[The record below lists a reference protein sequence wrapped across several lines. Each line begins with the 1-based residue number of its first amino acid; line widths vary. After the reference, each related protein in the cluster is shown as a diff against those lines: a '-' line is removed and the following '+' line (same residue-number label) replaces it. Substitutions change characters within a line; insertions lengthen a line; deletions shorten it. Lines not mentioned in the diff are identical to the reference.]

1 MTTKI
6 SILEKKIEVLNEQ
19 AQSIREQR
27 VKCHERFQAAMT
39 RCFDK
44 YFRGVVSEDIIIS
57 CTSSGI
63 NFHKRNEENT
73 FDKEIFSIYLK
84 ESWGEKESRYSDAQL
99 NYYTTWAD
107 SDFELSRLE
116 NLGRVAQLMR
126 NFKHQVV
133 IDSNFIAHAFRAK
146 LEESGLDNL
155 SFELREKITNF
166 EKEITELQKDE
177 KRRAIFSEEGL
188 KFEKPKCVQMK
199 FNYAP
204 VITSLKV
211 INVSKSGKTGTAI
224 FERAPRNLVGRE
236 ENVNIERLLV
246 EVV

>member
-1 MTTKI
+1 MTKQD
-6 SILEKKIEVLNEQ
+6 ILNQQIENLRNQLEG
-19 AQSIREQR
+19 IHIQR
-27 VKCHERFQAAMT
+27 GALHKEFTNNLTEHFK
-39 RCFDK
+39 K
-44 YFRGVVSEDIIIS
+44 YFKGVVSEDIIIS
-57 CTSSGI
+57 CTSSAI

-73 FDKEIFSIYLK
+73 SNKEIFSISLK
-84 ESWGEKESRYSDAQL
+84 ESWREKEGKYSDAQL

-107 SDFELSRLE
+107 SDFELARLV
-116 NLGRVAQLMR
+116 NLGRVARLMR
-126 NFKHQVV
+126 DFKHQVV
-133 IDSNFIAHAFRAK
+133 IDSNFIAHAFRTK
-146 LEESGLDNL
+146 LEELGLDDL
-155 SFELREKITNF
+155 SFELRKKITNF

-177 KRRAIFSEEGL
+177 KRRALFSEEGL
-188 KFEKPKCVQMK
+188 RFEKPKCVQMK

-236 ENVNIERLLV
+236 ENVNIERLLF

>member
-1 MTTKI
+1 MTKQD
-6 SILEKKIEVLNEQ
+6 ILNQQIENLKNQLEEVQ
-19 AQSIREQR
+19 IQR
-27 VKCHERFQAAMT
+27 GALHKEFTNTLTEHFK
-39 RCFDK
+39 K
-44 YFRGVVSEDIIIS
+44 YFKGVVSEDIIIS

-84 ESWGEKESRYSDAQL
+84 ESWREKEGKYSDAQL

-155 SFELREKITNF
+155 SFEIQEKITKF
-166 EKEITELQKDE
+166 KKEVTELQKDE

-224 FERAPRNLVGRE
+224 FERAHGNHVNRE
-236 ENVNIERLLV
+236 ENVLIESILNQ
-246 EVV
+246 VVF

>member
-116 NLGRVAQLMR
+116 NLGRVAQLLR
-126 NFKHQVV
+126 SFKEDVV
-133 IDSNFIAHAFRAK
+133 KQANESAEIYRAEVEMEK
-146 LEESGLDNL
+146 FYKRESEVE
-155 SFELREKITNF
+155 SQISTLR
-166 EKEITELQKDE
+166 KEIVELKKEE
-177 KRRAIFSEEGL
+177 KKKAIFSEEGL